1 MRQKRARLTCVMILT
16 AVLVWC
22 GGCGSRGKSGGVSG
36 SAADQALLK
45 QATADWDRLFNT
57 GQAEALAGLYSP
69 DLVSMPYETPSV
81 RGRDAQQKS
90 FEEFFSE
97 NENARHETTVEE
109 MLVANDWA
117 IERGRYKMMYTP
129 KKTGTQVVET
139 GRHVM
144 CRKKIDGR
152 WRIVWEIWNT
162 DQPTK

>member
-1 MRQKRARLTCVMILT
+1 MRQERARLACLIILT
-16 AVLVWC
+16 WAFVC
-22 GGCGSRGKSGGVSG
+22 GGCGTRGKSGGAVSG
-36 SAADQALLK
+36 SAADEALLK
-45 QATADWDRLFNT
+45 QATADWDRLFDS

-109 MLVANDWA
+109 MLVTKEWA
-117 IERGRYKMMYTP
+117 IERGRYKMTYTP
-129 KKTGTQVVET
+129 KKTGAPVIET

-152 WRIVWEIWNT
+152 WQIVWEIWNT
-162 DQPTK
+162 DRATK